1 MALMATAPGATRPA
15 ARRGNT
21 GVLVVGALLVLVVGL
36 VIAAAILLVTGRAK
50 TPKMEGFIRFGQA
63 ESLEKKA
70 RDGGPF
76 AYAGS
81 SGDTGFWV
89 ALEDGELVALK
100 IQKPGAP
107 DCNVI
112 WRGSRDRFED
122 CNGDAIRMDELARYP
137 VDIPE
142 RGPNKDQFLV
152 NLSGNIPPPAT
163 GF

>member
-1 MALMATAPGATRPA
+1 MATRPGTA
-15 ARRGNT
+15 PSGARRSNT
-21 GVLVVGALLVLVVGL
+21 GLLIVGTLLVLVVGL

-50 TPKMEGFIRFGQA
+50 TPKMEGLIRFGQA

-70 RDGGPF
+70 RAGGPF

-81 SGDTGFWV
+81 TGDTGFWV

-100 IQKPGAP
+100 IRKPGTT

-122 CNGDAIRMDELARYP
+122 CDGKAIRMDQLARYP
-137 VDIPE
+137 VEIPK
-142 RGPNKDQFLV
+142 RGETRGQFLV
-152 NLSGNIPPPAT
+152 DLSGNIPPPAGT
-163 GF
+163 S